1 MNTLSEHASLGASIL
16 RDSSAL
22 LSDVYKCP
30 EFAKGEWEN
39 LAAGPPWAIDSWGL
53 GCLIREVFGNGS
65 LGSPAD
71 LRDISCIPEDLL
83 KDYQRLLNSQGQKRL
98 NPQRLLKNRYLHNQL
113 VEVVSFLESLAV
125 KEATEKSTF
134 FKKLTQSLSELPD
147 LVVHQKILPMV
158 IDALEFG
165 SASPNALSCVMK
177 IADGMDG
184 DQFQSS
190 IAPAMIRFFNSTD
203 RTIRRVLLEN
213 IDKFGDR
220 LPAAMIDETIYPA
233 LSNGFTDSN
242 AYLRELT
249 LKSMLHF
256 AGKLSQKT
264 LNQSLLKFLARLQVD
279 PEPSI
284 RANTTVLLG
293 FIADHLGEA
302 SCKRILLNAFN
313 RALKDQFPPAR
324 LAGLKAL
331 VTTRKYYTSAEVAN
345 KVIPCTSPLCI
356 DGVEDVRNQALTC
369 LETFVRVLR
378 EETTV
383 TEEGSESQVAVSN
396 PKTTSISQN
405 YVSWAVSSLGFSQ
418 ITEPETKSEP
428 KLETRTE
435 ARVAELN
442 MPSHTSS
449 PLKLSEKS
457 HDAFRDTSSRAFS
470 SNSSSE
476 DDRWDLEDEDDFG
489 EIDAKH
495 TRPSTKPTS
504 KTTDQ
509 GSSNDHRSV
518 TRGPKEEHDVWDD
531 LDMRAT
537 MPTEPPAVQR
547 RKPKGSGK
555 PMKLGAKKLS

>member
-1 MNTLSEHASLGASIL
+1 MNTLSEHASLGMSIL

-22 LSDVYKCP
+22 LGDVYKCP
-30 EFAKGEWEN
+30 EFARGEWES
-39 LAAGPPWAIDSWGL
+39 LADGPPWAIDSWGL
-53 GCLIREVFGNGS
+53 GCLIREVFGNGP

-98 NPQRLLKNRYLHNQL
+98 NPQRLLKNKYLHNQL

-177 IADGMDG
+177 IADGMDAE
-184 DQFQSS
+184 QFQSS
-190 IAPAMIRFFNSTD
+190 IAPAIIRFFNSSD

-220 LPAAMIDETIYPA
+220 LPAALIDETIYPA
-233 LSNGFTDSN
+233 LTNGFSDSN

-302 SCKRILLNAFN
+302 SCKRILLNAFS

-331 VTTRKYYTSAEVAN
+331 VTTRKYYTPAEVAN
-345 KVIPCTSPLCI
+345 KVIPCASPLCI

-369 LETFVRVLR
+369 LETFVEVLR
-378 EETTV
+378 EKSA
-383 TEEGSESQVAVSN
+383 TEEGDEGQVPVSN
-396 PKTTSISQN
+396 PKTTSKSQN

-418 ITEPETKSEP
+418 ITEPETKSES
-428 KLETRTE
+428 KLEKRTE
-435 ARVAELN
+435 TRVAELD

-457 HDAFRDTSSRAFS
+457 HDAFRDASSRALS

-476 DDRWDLEDEDDFG
+476 DDRWDLGDDDDFG
-489 EIDAKH
+489 EIDVRQ
-495 TRPSTKPTS
+495 TRPSTKPAS
-504 KTTDQ
+504 KSTDQ
-509 GSSNDHRSV
+509 GSSNDHRGV
-518 TRGPKEEHDVWDD
+518 FRAPKEEHDVWDD
-531 LDMRAT
+531 LGMKAA
-537 MPTEPPAVQR
+537 MPTDSPPVQR